1 MNTLTMKMWMTSH
14 SRHSQTPTR
23 RPRKRCSNAP
33 TLLIGLSAAAI
44 NSIFGALQETR
55 VDISGKVT
63 SISTGSTGTSSSSS
77 SSSTATG
84 DDASPYDNYDSYGNY
99 ETYYDETTSSP
110 GKDTSG
116 RVTVSTGAGAE
127 LDLGV
132 GGKIELEAGTG
143 THISTSGVGTSVTI
157 NRNKTK
163 LVSETVASSSSPA

>member
-1 MNTLTMKMWMTSH
+1 MDDKPFPSQPDTDTTSKKEVLQR
-14 SRHSQTPTR
+14 S
-23 RPRKRCSNAP
+23 KAA
-33 TLLIGLSAAAI
+33 LMSAAAI
-44 NSIFGALQETR
+44 NGTFHALQETR

-84 DDASPYDNYDSYGNY
+84 DDASPYDSYDSYGNY
-99 ETYYDETTSSP
+99 ETYYDGTTSVP
-110 GKDTSG
+110 DRDTSR
-116 RVTVSTGAGAE
+116 RVTISTGAGGE

-143 THISTSGVGTSVTI
+143 THISTSGVGTSITI

-163 LVSETVASSSSPA
+163 LVSEKVASSSSSV